1 MIDAIHSLTYTLLA
15 LSALGSLVRAWR
27 GPTIFDRVIAIDTL
41 ALVVVATLLVHPD
54 LHIDAAL
61 GLALFAFVSA
71 VLIGHF
77 LGKGEFPHE

>member
-1 MIDAIHSLTYTLLA
+1 VIELLLTLTLTTLA
-15 LSALGSLVRAWR
+15 LSALGCLVRAWR

-54 LHIDAAL
+54 LHVDAAL

>member
-1 MIDAIHSLTYTLLA
+1 VIDAIQTLTYTLLA

-27 GPTIFDRVIAIDTL
+27 GPTVFDRVIAVDTL
-41 ALVVVATLLVHPD
+41 ALVVVAMLLIHPD
-54 LHIDAAL
+54 LLVDAAL